1 MAGEPSKK
9 DSAANPTVLAMDHPI
24 TLMMLVVGLI
34 SLGTLSYAQM
44 RVDIFPSLNTPKIYV
59 FFDFIGMSPD
69 QIEGFIVN
77 ELELYFQY
85 VDGIKDIKSRN
96 IQQVGLCELSFFNDT
111 QMGQA
116 MAQVVAMS
124 DRAMAWMPPGSLPP
138 MIMRMD
144 AGSVPIG
151 YLVFVSEG
159 DKTSLG
165 AMGDLAQNIIRPL
178 VQKNVPGTVAISP
191 FGPNM
196 RSIII
201 NVDPRKLLEY
211 NLNPQDVVD
220 ALKTGNVVIPSGNIY
235 VKDSMPMVYNNATVV
250 DIQRL
255 GNIPVKLGWNVYIRD
270 VATIQDDTDIT
281 YGYALVNGQK
291 AIHLPIIKKDTGSTL
306 TVVADVHKSLEMFRS
321 AVPPDVK
328 ITFEFDESPTVV
340 HSVESVATEG
350 AIGACL
356 TGIMILL
363 FLRDVRSVIV
373 VVCNIPLALTG
384 SLFGLWITGNT
395 INIMSLGGMA
405 LAIGILVDEATVT
418 IENTHVQMEET
429 PKIATAVLNAANAT
443 AVPRLLALL
452 CILSV
457 FIPAFVMKDPLR
469 SLFMP
474 LTLAVGFA
482 MISSYLLSST
492 FVPIMSVYLLKHK
505 SQQGG
510 GDDKKPGLFDRVQKV
525 YHSGVEWFVKLRWL
539 VVMIYLAACGLVLG
553 IIGLEVGTE
562 LFPRIDQGEF
572 VLRFRPPPGSSY
584 ELTREM
590 GLKCLQEIEREAG
603 PGNIAISMGFVG
615 QVAPNFGIDNMVLFM
630 RGPDDGW
637 LRVKLKEDSGIK
649 LDEFRERLRK
659 VLPDRVV
666 PWLANRLEKGGG
678 GGGLPRSEAEE
689 QAEKATFGFEPGDIV
704 SQVMSFGSSKPIAVR
719 MIGTDYDE
727 VRKHAEK
734 VVAEL
739 KRIPYLRDVGFEQT
753 LDYPTVELTI
763 DRELAGLI
771 GITPMHVKRA
781 LVMAT
786 SSTRFTD
793 LNYWVNIKTG
803 FDYLVQIQVPPLR
816 LDKPEDI
823 EELPLE
829 SVNPDVPL
837 MIRDVLKD
845 GQVHTSMRPGE
856 YDRDMSQR
864 YLTVVAN
871 VEGEDMGRAAKQ
883 VRKAVKDAGKTPR
896 GVRVEE
902 QGSLPSMT
910 EMFEAMGIGLS
921 VSVFVIL
928 LLLTAYFQSPR
939 LALISIGAVPGV
951 LAGIVTVLYFTNTTL
966 NIESFMGS
974 IMCVGVSV
982 SNSVMMVTFMDEH
995 WKGGKSSIDAAVQG
1009 ASERLRP
1016 ILMTA
1021 CAMSIGMVPM
1031 ALALERGS
1039 QMEAPLGRAVIG
1051 GLVMSTFATLLVLP
1065 SIFALVIGKQEPRS
1079 PSLYPGNPQSSHY
1092 DSAIG
1097 GEGGGHDESAGG
1109 GENGADQEERS

>member
-1 MAGEPSKK
+1 MVRAIGTVWACADWRPTVPPGAASLPAEPSPKAG
-9 DSAANPTVLAMDHPI
+9 AANPTVVAMDHPI
-24 TLMMLVVGLI
+24 TLLMLVVALI
-34 SLGTLSYAQM
+34 SFGALAYGQM
-44 RVDIFPSLNTPKIYV
+44 RVDIFPSLNTPKIYI

-85 VDGIKDIKSRN
+85 VDGVKDIKSRN
-96 IQQVGLCELSFFNDT
+96 IQQVGLVDLSFFEGT
-111 QMGQA
+111 EMGQA

-151 YLVFVSEG
+151 YLVFTSEG
-159 DKTSLG
+159 DKTSIG

-201 NVDPRKLLEY
+201 NVDPQKLLEY

-220 ALKTGNVVIPSGNIY
+220 ALHRGNVVIPSGNIY
-235 VKDSMPMVYNNATVV
+235 VKDSMPIVHNNATVV
-250 DIQRL
+250 DIQVL
-255 GNIPVKLGWNVYIRD
+255 GSIPIKLGLNVYIRD

-281 YGYALVNGQK
+281 YGYALVNGKK

-306 TVVADVHKSLEMFRS
+306 TVVSDVHKSMAEFRN

-340 HSVESVATEG
+340 HAVESVATEG
-350 AIGACL
+350 AIGAGL
-356 TGIMILL
+356 TGLMILL
-363 FLRDVRSVIV
+363 FLRDWRSVLV

-384 SLFGLWITGNT
+384 SLFGLWVTGNT

-418 IENTHVQMEET
+418 IENTHVQMEHT
-429 PKIATAVLNAANAT
+429 PNIATAVLNASNAT

-482 MISSYLLSST
+482 MIFSYLLSST

-505 SQQGG
+505 EKHGQDGEQE
-510 GDDKKPGLFDRVQKV
+510 PGLFQKLNSG
-525 YHSGVEWFVKLRWL
+525 YHDAVEWFIKLRW
-539 VVMIYLAACGLVLG
+539 VVVPVYLIACCLVLG
-553 IIGLEVGTE
+553 VLGFEVGTE
-562 LFPRIDQGEF
+562 LFPQIDQGEF
-572 VLRFRPPPGSSY
+572 VLRFRPPPGSSF

-590 GLKCLQEIEREAG
+590 GLKCLQEIENEAG
-603 PGNIAISMGFVG
+603 TDNVKITMGFVG

-637 LRVKLKEDSGIK
+637 LRVALNEDSGIK

-659 VLPDRVV
+659 VLPERVI
-666 PWLANRLEKGGG
+666 PWLTHRLAVGGG
-678 GGGLPRSEAEE
+678 AGGLPENEARQ
-689 QAEKATFGFEPGDIV
+689 QAELASFGFEPGDIV
-704 SQVMSFGSSKPIAVR
+704 SQVMSFGSSNPIAVR
-719 MIGTDYDE
+719 VVGTDYDG
-727 VRKHAEK
+727 VRAHAEK
-734 VVAEL
+734 IAAKLRDL
-739 KRIPYLRDVGFEQT
+739 KYLRDVGFEQT
-753 LDYPTVELTI
+753 LDYPTVELEI

-771 GITPMHVKRA
+771 GVTPEHIKHA

-786 SSTRFTD
+786 SSTRFTS
-793 LNYWVNIKTG
+793 LNYWINNKTG

-816 LDKPEDI
+816 MEKPEDL
-823 EELPLE
+823 EELPLQ
-829 SVNPDVPL
+829 SVNPVVPL
-837 MIRDVLKD
+837 MVRDILKD
-845 GQVHTSMRPGE
+845 GAVHSSTRPGE
-856 YDRDMSQR
+856 FDRDMSQR
-864 YLTVVAN
+864 FVTVVAN
-871 VEGEDMGRAAKQ
+871 VEGEDLGRAAQQ
-883 VRKAVKDAGKTPR
+883 VRQAVKDAGEPTR

-910 EMFEAMGIGLS
+910 KMFEALRHRPGRRRVRHPGPSDGLLS
-921 VSVFVIL
+921 I
-928 LLLTAYFQSPR
+928 SPVGPDLDRGRAGGARRHRGR
-939 LALISIGAVPGV
+939 LAGHQDHAQYRVLHGFDHVPGR
-951 LAGIVTVLYFTNTTL
+951 I
-966 NIESFMGS
+966 
-974 IMCVGVSV
+974 GVE
-982 SNSVMMVTFMDEH
+982 FGD
-995 WKGGKSSIDAAVQG
+995 D
-1009 ASERLRP
+1009 
-1016 ILMTA
+1016 
-1021 CAMSIGMVPM
+1021 
-1031 ALALERGS
+1031 
-1039 QMEAPLGRAVIG
+1039 
-1051 GLVMSTFATLLVLP
+1051 
-1065 SIFALVIGKQEPRS
+1065 
-1079 PSLYPGNPQSSHY
+1079 
-1092 DSAIG
+1092 
-1097 GEGGGHDESAGG
+1097 GHVHG
-1109 GENGADQEERS
+1109 